1 MFVPAGS
8 VMFSPMFSV
17 LVCSSLL
24 DAVAAV
30 VEVAVT
36 SELPEMT
43 NGHCWKT
50 VIETEI
56 EQCIC
61 F

>member
-36 SELPEMT
+36 SELPGLTRE
-43 NGHCWKT
+43 HCWKT
-50 VIETEI
+50 VIETET
-56 EQCIC
+56 ERRAC

>member
-36 SELPEMT
+36 SELPVLIHGH
-43 NGHCWKT
+43 GHCWKT
-50 VIETEI
+50 VAIRWGRT
-56 EQCIC
+56 
-61 F
+61 